1 MDAIFKRRSI
11 RKYTSEPVSEE
22 MVEKVLRAGM
32 AAPTAGNAQEWEFIL
47 FENSVIKQ
55 KVKEV
60 HEYAT
65 ALDTAP
71 IGILVC
77 ADLEREVYPGEGW
90 WIQDMSA
97 VMQNMLIAAAE
108 LGLGSLWL
116 GIYPR
121 EERVAGMKELFGLPE
136 HVMPLG
142 IITLGYA
149 VKEKD
154 AIERYDVSRVHWEN
168 YQNSYIK

>member
-1 MDAIFKRRSI
+1 MI
-11 RKYTSEPVSEE
+11 
-22 MVEKVLRAGM
+22 EKVLRAGM
-32 AAPTAGNAQEWEFIL
+32 AAPTAGNGQEWEFIL
-47 FENSVIKQ
+47 FESPEIRQ
-55 KVKEV
+55 KIKEV
-60 HEYAT
+60 HEYAI

-71 IGILVC
+71 LGILVC
-77 ADLEREVYPGEGW
+77 ADLNREVYPGEGW

-97 VMQNMLIAAAE
+97 VMQNMLVAAAD

-121 EERVAGMKELFGLPE
+121 KGRVDGMKKLFNLPE

-149 VKEKD
+149 AKEKECID
-154 AIERYDVSRVHWEN
+154 RYEETRVHWER
-168 YQNSYIK
+168 YQNPYNK

>member
-1 MDAIFKRRSI
+1 MI
-11 RKYTSEPVSEE
+11 
-22 MVEKVLRAGM
+22 EKILRAGM
-32 AAPTAGNAQEWEFIL
+32 AAPTAGNGQEWEFIL
-47 FENSVIKQ
+47 FEHADIKA
-55 KVKEV
+55 KIKEV
-60 HEYAT
+60 HEYAI

-77 ADLEREVYPGEGW
+77 ADLTRENYPDEGW

-97 VMQNMLIAAAE
+97 VMQNMLIEAAE

-121 EERVAGMKELFGLPE
+121 EGRVAGVKNIFDLPE

-149 VKEKD
+149 VKEKEPID
-154 AIERYDVSRVHWEN
+154 RYQKERVHWER
-168 YQNSYIK
+168 YQNPYHRE

>member
-1 MDAIFKRRSI
+1 
-11 RKYTSEPVSEE
+11 
-22 MVEKVLRAGM
+22 M

-47 FENSVIKQ
+47 FEDQEIRK
-55 KVKEV
+55 KIKEV
-60 HEYAT
+60 HEYAI

-71 IGILVC
+71 LGVLVC
-77 ADLEREVYPGEGW
+77 ADLRREVYPGEGW

-97 VMQNMLIAAAE
+97 VMQNMLVEAAE

-121 EERVAGMKELFGLPE
+121 EERVAGMKVLFDLPE
-136 HVMPLG
+136 HIMPLG

-149 VKEKD
+149 AKEKEPID
-154 AIERYDVSRVHWEN
+154 RYEECRVHWER
-168 YQNSYIK
+168 YQNPYG

>member
-1 MDAIFKRRSI
+1 
-11 RKYTSEPVSEE
+11 
-22 MVEKVLRAGM
+22 M
-32 AAPTAGNAQEWEFIL
+32 AAPTAGNGQEWEFIL
-47 FENSVIKQ
+47 FKSPEIKS
-55 KVKEV
+55 KIKEV
-60 HEYAT
+60 HEYAI

-77 ADLEREVYPGEGW
+77 ADLTRETYPGEGW

-97 VMQNMLIAAAE
+97 VMQNMLVEAAG

-121 EERVAGMKELFGLPE
+121 EARVAGMKELFGLPE

-149 VKEKD
+149 AKEKD
-154 AIERYDVSRVHWEN
+154 PIDRYQEERVHWEHF
-168 YQNSYIK
+168 QNPYN